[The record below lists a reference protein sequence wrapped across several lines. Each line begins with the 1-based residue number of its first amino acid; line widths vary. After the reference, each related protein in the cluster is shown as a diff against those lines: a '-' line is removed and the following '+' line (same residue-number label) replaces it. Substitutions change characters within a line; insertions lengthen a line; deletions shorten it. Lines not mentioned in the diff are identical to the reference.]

1 MDDCDRARSALGFAM
16 KAGKVRS
23 GELAAERTFKKGDAG
38 LVVID
43 KDASDSTKERWSA
56 MCERVNV
63 PFVTI
68 ADMGRAIGREAH
80 MVACVADNGFAN
92 MILRALGNIES

>member
-1 MDDCDRARSALGFAM
+1 MDDNDRVRTALGFAM

-23 GELAAERTFKKGDAG
+23 GEFAADRAFKKGNVG

-43 KDASDSTKERWSA
+43 KDASYSTKERWSA
-56 MCERVNV
+56 MSERANV
-63 PFVTI
+63 PFMTV

-80 MVACVADNGFAN
+80 MVACITDSGFAN